1 MNFLRRLLIIFGWTI
16 IISCS
21 NESQDTKAKGSATSP
36 VAVEATL
43 TKILPVKNSVIAS
56 GTLLPAEEAMLFSEI
71 NAVVTKV
78 LVQEGTMVK
87 KGDMLIKLFD
97 EDIVANQNR
106 IKAQLEL
113 AKETVSRLSKLSK
126 VEGVSRQELDQAML
140 QVSVLESELELN
152 KVAFGRT
159 EIRAPFSG
167 TVGLRSISPGAY
179 VNPSTPLL
187 TIRQTTTLKID
198 FSVAERF
205 ASLIKNNQVITFQV
219 AGDTTSFYGRVMA
232 SEMAIDAETRSL
244 KVRAQVNNTS
254 QSLIPGAFAEVKLE
268 LGGDRQALFVPTQ
281 CIVPQGRKKSVI
293 VIENGVARFSEV
305 ETGNRMSEMIEI
317 TSGLSQNDTIAIT
330 GILFLKPGA
339 PVKISQ
345 IKTN

>member
-1 MNFLRRLLIIFGWTI
+1 MNFLQKLLIILGTASF
-16 IISCS
+16 ISCS
-21 NESQDTKAKGSATSP
+21 NASKDNQVNSSGAAPMG
-36 VAVEATL
+36 VEATL
-43 TKILPVKNSVIAS
+43 TKSLPVKNSVIAS
-56 GTLLPAEEAMLFSEI
+56 GTLLPLEEAVLFSEI
-71 NAVVTKV
+71 NAIVTKV
-78 LVQEGTMVK
+78 LVQEGIAVK
-87 KGDMLIKLFD
+87 KGDLLIKLFD

-113 AKETVSRLSKLSK
+113 AKETVSRLNKLSK
-126 VEGVSRQELDQAML
+126 VDGVSRQELDQAIL
-140 QVSVLESELELN
+140 QVNVLESELELN
-152 KVAFGRT
+152 KVAYGRT

-179 VNPSTPLL
+179 VNSSTPLL
-187 TIRQTTTLKID
+187 TIRQTTNLKID

-205 ASLIKNNQVITFQV
+205 ASLIRNNQTVKFKV
-219 AGDTTSFYGRVMA
+219 EGDSTTYFGKVMA

-244 KVRAQVNNTS
+244 KVRALVNNTT
-254 QSLIPGAFAEVKLE
+254 QSLIPGAFAEVQLE

-317 TSGLSQNDTIAIT
+317 VSGLSLNDTIATT

-339 PVKISQ
+339 PVKISR
-345 IKTN
+345 INTN